1 MHARL
6 LISLSL
12 VAAAGLAA
20 AYGFGLLDAPAP
32 VTPAGER
39 AGDAAAAP
47 AATPKAAAPPVR
59 SPERPADVPEIRTP
73 LPPPPTTGTLRI
85 DSDVRGAD
93 VFIDNAFV
101 GRTPA
106 VIEGVAPGR
115 RKINVSADGYET
127 VGGFHDIAPGPSELT
142 IPVKIVRLDRR
153 VAVRHKHGV
162 GGCEGRLS
170 ASPDGLRYETSH
182 SEHAF
187 RAPLTALDTL
197 EADYLEKNLK
207 IVTGGRSYNF
217 TVAGGAGVDDLYGFY
232 QDIEK
237 VRQRLLGGGNDE

>member
-20 AYGFGLLDAPAP
+20 AYGAGLFEAAAP
-32 VTPAGER
+32 VSQPAGE
-39 AGDAAAAP
+39 AAAAP
-47 AATPKAAAPPVR
+47 VAPPARDGGAPASTAR

-73 LPPPPTTGTLRI
+73 LPPAPTTATLRI

-93 VFIDNAFV
+93 VFLDNAFV

-106 VIEGVAPGR
+106 VIEGVVPGR

-142 IPVKIVRLDRR
+142 IPVTTIRLDSR
-153 VAVRHKHGV
+153 VSVTHKHGV
-162 GGCEGRLS
+162 RSCEGTLS
-170 ASPDGLRYETSH
+170 ASPDGLRYDTART
-182 SEHAF
+182 EHAF
-187 RAPLTALDTL
+187 RAALTALQAFD
-197 EADYLEKNLK
+197 ADYLQRNLEV
-207 IVTGGRSYNF
+207 VTGGRTYNF
-217 TVAGGAGVDDLYGFY
+217 TVEEAGADGLYAFY
-232 QDIEK
+232 QDVAK
-237 VRQRLLGGGNDE
+237 VRSRLLDGGKND